1 MRDTSRSQHPCPIPP
16 LSQRVTLQR
25 RPLLIQRKP
34 CSKAGAAEV
43 PTSTCGTPPRTETKP
58 VWRSVHTSYGQLDHL
73 YIVHATPTRVCRS
86 LASQSLTCR
95 VHITGRASPPR
106 VLRNTGGRGRSGLTI
121 SFHPLC
127 GVSTCCRNRTSFTV
141 RRIVRHSK
149 HCRTRRAALPP
160 AASLTATE
168 ACPLTRGHGRFSCQ
182 TNQQQP
188 FCYRHQSG
196 QASTS
201 DTRVLTATCQAWP
214 DWPW

>member
-1 MRDTSRSQHPCPIPP
+1 VIPADPSIPVPSRHCHSASPCNAGLY
-16 LSQRVTLQR
+16 LSNENLA
-25 RPLLIQRKP
+25 PKPALLKSLP
-34 CSKAGAAEV
+34 V
-43 PTSTCGTPPRTETKP
+43 PVVHLRAPRQS
-58 VWRSVHTSYGQLDHL
+58 RYGVAC
-73 YIVHATPTRVCRS
+73 YIVHATPTRLCRS